1 MKRKDL
7 DRALKKAGWQIYHG
21 GNHDLAYHPDNPN
34 VKIPLPRHKEVNE
47 NTAKG
52 ILKAAGL
59 L

>member
-7 DRALKKAGWQIYHG
+7 DRELKKAGWQIDHG
-21 GNHDLAYHPDNPN
+21 GSHDVARHPNKPGSKL
-34 VKIPLPRHKEVNE
+34 VLPRHTEVNE

-59 L
+59 K